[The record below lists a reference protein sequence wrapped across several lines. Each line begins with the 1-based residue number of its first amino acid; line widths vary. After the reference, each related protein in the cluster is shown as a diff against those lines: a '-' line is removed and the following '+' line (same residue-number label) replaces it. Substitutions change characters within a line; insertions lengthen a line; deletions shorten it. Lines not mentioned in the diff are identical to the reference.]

1 MLCQHCKK
9 VEATTHITQI
19 INGETAEMHLCQN
32 CAQELGYND
41 MFTNFS
47 FGLSELFGSYFADA
61 PVSAISNR
69 VIRCEKCGSTFNDIA
84 RSGKIGCQD
93 CYTLFYDRLMPSIR
107 RMHGKTHHEGKL
119 PKGANEE
126 VKRARRISD
135 LKKRLNKAVDEQNF
149 ELAAQ
154 LRDEI
159 RELEAGN
166 DGR

>member
-1 MLCQHCKK
+1 MLCQYCKK
-9 VEATTHITQI
+9 ADATTHVKQI
-19 INGETAEMHLCQN
+19 INGETAEMYLCPS

-41 MFTNFS
+41 MFS
-47 FGLSELFGSYFADA
+47 SMSLGLSELFGSYFADS
-61 PVSAISNR
+61 PVSAISNS

-93 CYTLFYDRLMPSIR
+93 CYTLFYDKLLPSIR

-126 VKRARRISD
+126 VKMARRLSE
-135 LKKRLNKAVDEQNF
+135 LKKRLNQAVDEQNY

-159 RELEAGN
+159 KEMEGGK
-166 DGR
+166 DGK

>member
-9 VEATTHITQI
+9 VEATTHYADNQRR
-19 INGETAEMHLCQN
+19 NGRNAPCQN
-32 CAQELGYND
+32 CAQELD
-41 MFTNFS
+41 ITICSQTSALVCPSFS
-47 FGLSELFGSYFADA
+47 AATFADA

-135 LKKRLNKAVDEQNF
+135 LKRGLTKRWMSRTLS
-149 ELAAQ
+149 LP
-154 LRDEI
+154 RS
-159 RELEAGN
+159 
-166 DGR
+166 